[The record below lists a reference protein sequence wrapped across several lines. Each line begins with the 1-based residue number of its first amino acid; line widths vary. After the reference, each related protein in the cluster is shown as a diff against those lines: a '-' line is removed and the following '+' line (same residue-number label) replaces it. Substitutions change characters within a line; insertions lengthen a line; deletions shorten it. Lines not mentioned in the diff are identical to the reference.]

1 MYVKKPLK
9 HVKDYLLP
17 EGFCVH
23 KLILIKSPREMF
35 IVPSD

>member
-1 MYVKKPLK
+1 MLKNLFK